1 MKKEKIQNVEHITA
15 TSNHVVVKVGAS
27 WCGPCKLLTPKL
39 EELEKQFPQI
49 QFIDVPIDAIEDGVY
64 SSEKF
69 SVRKIPNTMFF
80 LNGTRVHQVI
90 GDATKDEI
98 QRAIE
103 KWML

>member
-15 TSNHVVVKVGAS
+15 TSNFVIVKVGAS

-39 EELEKQFPQI
+39 EELEMQFPEI
-49 QFIDVPIDAIEDGVY
+49 QFIDVAIDATEDSVY

-69 SVRKIPNTMFF
+69 SVRNIPNTMFF

-90 GDATKDEI
+90 GDASKDEI